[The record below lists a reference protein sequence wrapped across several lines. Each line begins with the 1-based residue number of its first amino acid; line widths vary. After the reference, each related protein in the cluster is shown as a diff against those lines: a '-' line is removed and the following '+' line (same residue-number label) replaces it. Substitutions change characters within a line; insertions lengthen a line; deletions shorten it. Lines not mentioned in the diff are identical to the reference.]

1 MSENSK
7 LLITGL
13 GNPGKKYEMNRHN
26 IGFIIADV
34 LAESWNISFDRDS
47 KCQSA
52 KKSGD
57 HLIIIIKPQEYM
69 NLSGKAVQ
77 SFMSQYKIHP
87 SNHLVL
93 HDEIDFP
100 FAKIKM
106 KVGGGHAGH
115 NGLRDIMEKTGNGD
129 FHRLRFGV
137 GKPQQKEFVA
147 DYVLS
152 NFFDEEKKQLSELI
166 KDSIKLI
173 EEWVKSRK

>member
-115 NGLRDIMEKTGNGD
+115 NG
-129 FHRLRFGV
+129 
-137 GKPQQKEFVA
+137 
-147 DYVLS
+147 
-152 NFFDEEKKQLSELI
+152 
-166 KDSIKLI
+166 
-173 EEWVKSRK
+173 